1 MSPRLRKFLGMIGI
15 LAFMTGYILVVSKVG
30 DYIPDHWAARLA
42 FYGLAGV
49 LWGLPLLPLITWMS
63 RER

>member
-15 LAFMTGYILVVSKVG
+15 LAFMCAYILGVSKLG

-42 FYGLAGV
+42 FYGLAGI
-49 LWGLPLLPLITWMS
+49 LWGVPLFPVITWMS